1 MKFCLIHNYINI
13 YFLNFGKKQSCVCKI
28 YKHIRGVRIRSE
40 SDPIRSDFVLFL
52 SDRILILQV
61 FCRIGS
67 DLIFLVSRRI
77 IRIFL
82 QIEIVLYS
90 AAVFN
95 FLRYKWHQNSHV
107 VIFCLVC

>member
-1 MKFCLIHNYINI
+1 MC
-13 YFLNFGKKQSCVCKI
+13 
-28 YKHIRGVRIRSE
+28 E
-40 SDPIRSDFVLFL
+40 SDPNPIRSD
-52 SDRILILQV
+52 SDRIRTVNYSDRIGFRFVSVGSDRILQV

-67 DLIFLVSRRI
+67 NLIFLVSRRI